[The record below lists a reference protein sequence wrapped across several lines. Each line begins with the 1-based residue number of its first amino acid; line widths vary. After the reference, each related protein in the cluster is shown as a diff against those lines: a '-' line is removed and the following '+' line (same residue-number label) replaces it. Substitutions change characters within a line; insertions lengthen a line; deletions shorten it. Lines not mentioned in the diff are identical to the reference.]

1 MQSGFSG
8 VVSGSQVSQSDSVQ
22 LNQSAAVE
30 VSPLTRTQ
38 SFFDSE
44 AIPLQS
50 QSFIGCAPTI
60 SHSSTAISSLS
71 NSISINSKDFLVQL
85 FPILLI

>member
-1 MQSGFSG
+1 LSSVWDISPSELQVFISREKPEIISDSFASHSRVIQSGSSD
-8 VVSGSQVSQSDSVQ
+8 VVSGSQVSHFDSVQ

-50 QSFIGCAPTI
+50 QS
-60 SHSSTAISSLS
+60 
-71 NSISINSKDFLVQL
+71 
-85 FPILLI
+85 